1 MLKDEFSKIEK
12 YIQEEK
18 IERVIDSFEELLAKY
33 PQDLPLKLSFAD
45 FLLKIGEPFYT
56 LKVLREGLKIDPEN
70 LDLRYLLG
78 VAQQKANRF
87 RLAEKEFEFVKSKK
101 PFELEIK
108 RQLGWTKV
116 MKGEI
121 EEGRKLLREAI
132 SAELTNPLPYADLG
146 ASYIFT
152 LDFEEGFRWLE
163 TAKNLRPNDNFIL
176 ERIKEA
182 KKMEKDFEKF
192 PEKEKTKMHQMR
204 QDSQELKMM
213 AIETMLNLQ
222 LGIEPTK
229 EEMEDVKKELELAG
243 VNPKFVEFQPPKTK
257 EQKTTVEYLKYHQI
271 VENVERKIS
280 KEEFETLKEK
290 LLNQKPEIEEIKKI
304 LIVLAHQG
312 KKEAIELLEKYQM
325 KAPKELKDFT
335 NLALEE
341 CKIFSKA
348 KPGQFVKIIH
358 S

>member
-12 YIQEEK
+12 YLREGK
-18 IERVIDSFEELLAKY
+18 IEEAIDSFEKLVEQY
-33 PQDLPLKLSFAD
+33 PKDLPLKISFAD
-45 FLLKIGEPFYT
+45 FLLKMGEPFEA
-56 LKVLREGLKIDPEN
+56 LSVLREGLEIDSEN

-101 PFELEIK
+101 PFDLEIL

-132 SAELTNPLPYADLG
+132 SADLMNPLPYADLG

-152 LDFEEGFRWLE
+152 LDFEEGLRWLE
-163 TAKNLRPNDNFIL
+163 TAKNLKPNDAFIL

-182 KKMEKDFEKF
+182 KRMEKDFEKF

-257 EQKTTVEYLKYHQI
+257 EQKTTVEYLEYHSK

-280 KEEFETLKEK
+280 KEEFEKLKEK
-290 LLNQKPEIEEIKKI
+290 LLKSKNEDEIKKI

-312 KKEAIELLEKYQM
+312 KKETIDLLAEYEK
-325 KAPKELKDFT
+325 KCPIELKDFA

-341 CKIFSKA
+341 CKVFSQAPAGK
-348 KPGQFVKIIH
+348 FVKIIH
-358 S
+358 

>member
-1 MLKDEFSKIEK
+1 MLKEEFSKIDNYIREGKVEEALNLFEK
-12 YIQEEK
+12 LVEQ
-18 IERVIDSFEELLAKY
+18 Y
-33 PQDLPLKLSFAD
+33 PKDLPLKISFAD
-45 FLLKIGEPFYT
+45 FLLQFGEPFEA
-56 LKVLREGLKIDPEN
+56 LNVLREGLKIDPEDLN
-70 LDLRYLLG
+70 LRYLLG

-101 PFELEIK
+101 PFDLEIK
-108 RQLGWTKV
+108 RQLGWTKI

-121 EEGRKLLREAI
+121 EEGRKLLRESI
-132 SAELTNPLPYADLG
+132 SADLTNPLPYADLG

-163 TAKNLRPNDNFIL
+163 TAKNLKPNDAFIL

-192 PEKEKTKMHQMR
+192 PEKEKTKMRQTR
-204 QDSQELKMM
+204 QDPQELKLME
-213 AIETMLNLQ
+213 IENVLSFQMEM
-222 LGIEPTK
+222 EPTG
-229 EEMEDVKKELELAG
+229 EEMEDIKKELELAG
-243 VNPKFVEFQPPKTK
+243 LNPKFVEFQPPKTK
-257 EQKTTVEYLKYHQI
+257 DEKTQIEYLEYHSK

-280 KEEFETLKEK
+280 KEEFEKLKEK
-290 LLNQKPEIEEIKKI
+290 LENPKTSEIEIKKA
-304 LIVLAHQG
+304 LIILAHQG
-312 KKEAIELLEKYQM
+312 TRETIKLLEEYQM

-335 NLALEE
+335 KLALEE

-358 S
+358 